1 MKQIISLILKGLLVL
16 VVVALALLII
26 FGAVLL
32 IGWPWWVGIFILLGI
47 IGLALAVMVLRK
59 FFKRRSEQMFVQ
71 QVIAQDE
78 AGYAALGPDEKSSAK
93 ELQARWKEAVDALR
107 KSHLRKFGNPLYVL
121 PWYMVIG
128 ESGSG
133 KTTAIKSARLSSP
146 FAEMTRT
153 SGISGTRNCDWW
165 FFEQAILIDTAG
177 RYAVPVNEG
186 QDKDE
191 WQAFLSLL
199 AKFRKKEP
207 LNGLVVTV
215 AADHLSRRTKEEL
228 EQEGLNIR
236 RRIEELMRV
245 LGAKFPV
252 YLMVSKCDLIQGA
265 AGFCD
270 LLPEKTLNQA
280 MGLVNDKLT
289 LQVQGFVEDVFR
301 TVSERLR
308 ELRLLLLN
316 QPDRAAT
323 ASSMMLFPEELE
335 KLREPLQAYI
345 NGTFQEN
352 PYQETPLL
360 RGVYFSSGRQEG
372 TPFSHFLNAL
382 GLIQGAEVLDRTN
395 KGLFLHDFF
404 SKVLPRDRRLFRPT
418 QYMVQWRNL
427 TRNMGLT
434 AWIAIVVAACG
445 LLSYVFVKNLNA
457 LSDIRKEFGKT
468 TLLQG
473 ELTTD
478 VIALDR
484 FQTALASIEEHNR
497 NWWVPR
503 MGLNASEEVEG
514 ELKQKFVHQF
524 QTGFLTAFDKAMGER
539 MTRFDAQTPA
549 KAFGAHVIHL
559 ARRINMLKARLG
571 GQALEQLLARSRP
584 AYDASVLGR
593 DDVIPDIQDRIGR
606 QSVYAL
612 AWQQDED
619 ALNQRLN
626 HLQTWLKHLLTLP
639 GGNLNWLAAW
649 VDADPNAKITAL
661 HDFWGGAVDPEAVMV
676 TPAFTTSGKDQ
687 IDGVLA
693 EIEAALNNPLLIA
706 GLKADF
712 TQWYRDAYLE
722 RWHGFVQAFFQ
733 GPATLS
739 DRDQWQAV
747 ARQLL
752 TDQGPYYALIY
763 RLQSEF
769 EPWIE
774 SGSLPSWVGLA
785 YDWQAVRKQAAA
797 GAAADLKDA
806 GLVRKATSKVSS
818 KLHQAEHAI
827 GVKAR
832 APLDTKVL
840 FASGAALAAYEK
852 ELAAVAKG
860 AESRQVAFKQ
870 AEAYFSQDP
879 VTGESAIL
887 AAHRALVTIRDNL
900 TPSPDKDDDLFWRIA
915 AGNLDFLKEY
925 ICREAACVLQE
936 HWEQDVLLKMQDV
949 GQDQDVARLMMGPD
963 GFATRYLNSTAAPFV
978 TKSLKKGYFAK
989 TVLGKEIALV
999 PDFFTYLTKSAK
1011 ASGPTTGSYK
1021 VKIKAYPTDTN
1032 QGAQVTPHSTL
1043 LEMECA
1049 DRPMRLENLNFPI
1062 SKTFVWRPSSCG
1074 DVVLKIM
1081 VGNLI
1086 LTKTYSGYNA
1096 FAKFLN
1102 DFKTGQHMF
1111 PRSDFPS
1118 EEAALRRMKI
1128 KYLKVKYQFQGHRSA
1143 LKLLYNA
1150 PGRPLQNIAVCWE

>member
-1 MKQIISLILKGLLVL
+1 MALLVL
-16 VVVALALLII
+16 V
-26 FGAVLL
+26 
-32 IGWPWWVGIFILLGI
+32 
-47 IGLALAVMVLRK
+47 LRK
-59 FFKRRSEQMFVQ
+59 LLKRRSEQMFVQ

-78 AGYAALGPDEKSSAK
+78 AGYAALSPDEKSSAK
-93 ELQARWKEAVDALR
+93 ELQARWREAIDALR

-146 FAEMTRT
+146 FAEVTRT

-191 WQAFLSLL
+191 WQSFLSLL

-207 LNGLVVTV
+207 LNGLVVSV
-215 AADHLSRRTKEEL
+215 AADHLARRTKEEL

-252 YLMVSKCDLIQGA
+252 YLMVTKCDLIQGA
-265 AGFCD
+265 AKFCD
-270 LLPEKTLNQA
+270 LLPEQTLNQA
-280 MGLVNDKLT
+280 MGMVNDKLT
-289 LQVQGFVEDVFR
+289 TKVLDFVDEVFR
-301 TVSERLR
+301 KVGERLR

-316 QPDRAAT
+316 QPGQAAA
-323 ASSMMLFPEELE
+323 ASAMMLFPEEFE
-335 KLREPLQAYI
+335 NLRQPLQAFI

-372 TPFSHFLNAL
+372 TPFSHFLKAL
-382 GLIQGAEVLDRTN
+382 GLIQGAEVLDKTN

-404 SKVLPRDRRLFRPT
+404 STVLPRDRRLFRPT

-457 LSDIRKEFGKT
+457 LSDIRREFGKT

-478 VIALDR
+478 VITLDR
-484 FQTALASIEEHNR
+484 FQTALVSIEEHNR
-497 NWWVPR
+497 KWWVPR
-503 MGLNASEEVEG
+503 MGLNASEKVEG
-514 ELKQKFVHQF
+514 ELKQKFVKQF
-524 QTGFLTAFDKAMGER
+524 QTGFLTEFDKVMGDR
-539 MTRFDAQTPA
+539 MTRFDARTPA
-549 KAFGAHVIHL
+549 GTFGAHVIHL
-559 ARRINMLKARLG
+559 ARRINLLKARLE
-571 GQALEQLLARSRP
+571 GQPIDQLLARALP
-584 AYDASVLGR
+584 AFDASVLGR
-593 DDVIPDIQDRIGR
+593 SDVIPDIQDRIGR
-606 QSVYAL
+606 QLAFAL
-612 AWQQDED
+612 AWQPDDE
-619 ALNQRLN
+619 ALNQQLIS
-626 HLQTWLKHLLTLP
+626 LQTWLKHLLTLP

-649 VDADPNAKITAL
+649 VDADPHAEPTAL
-661 HDFWGGAVDPEAVMV
+661 HDFWGGAVDPNAAVV
-676 TPAFTTSGKDQ
+676 TSAYTTIGKQQ
-687 IDGVLA
+687 IDGVIA
-693 EIEAALNNPLLIA
+693 EIESAMTEPLLIA

-712 TQWYRDAYLE
+712 TQWYRAAYFE
-722 RWHGFVQAFFQ
+722 RWHAFVQAFTK

-739 DRDQWQAV
+739 NRSQWQTV

-752 TDQGPYYALIY
+752 TDQGPYYALIQ
-763 RLQSEF
+763 RLQAEFDPWAESEA
-769 EPWIE
+769 
-774 SGSLPSWVGLA
+774 LPAWVGLA
-785 YDWQAVRKQAAA
+785 FDWRTVRKQAAA
-797 GAAADLKDA
+797 GEAADLKDA

-818 KLHQAEHAI
+818 KLQQAEHAI

-832 APLDTKVL
+832 APLDTKIL
-840 FASGAALAAYEK
+840 FAGGAALAAYEK
-852 ELAAVAKG
+852 GVAAAAKG
-860 AESRQVAFKQ
+860 AESRQVAFQ
-870 AEAYFSQDP
+870 LAEAYFSQDP
-879 VTGESAIL
+879 VTGESAVL
-887 AAHRALVTIRDNL
+887 TAHRALVELRDQL
-900 TPSPDKDDDLFWRIA
+900 TPNPDKEEELFWRIA
-915 AGNLDFLKEY
+915 GGNLDFLKEL

-936 HWEQDVLLKMQDV
+936 RWEQDVLLKMQGI
-949 GQDQDVARLMMGPD
+949 GQDQDVARLMMGAD
-963 GFATRYLNSTAAPFV
+963 GFATRYLSSSAAPFV
-978 TKSLKKGYFAK
+978 TKSLQKGYYAK
-989 TVLGKEIALV
+989 TVLGKEIPFVA
-999 PDFFTYLTKSAK
+999 DFFTYLTKSAK
-1011 ASGPTTGSYK
+1011 ASGPTSGSYK
-1021 VKIKAYPTDTN
+1021 VNIKAFPTDTN
-1032 QGAQVTPHSTL
+1032 RGAQVSPHSTV

-1062 SKTFVWRPSSCG
+1062 SKTFVWQPSTCG

-1081 VGNLI
+1081 VGNLV
-1086 LTKTYSGYNA
+1086 LTKTYTGFNA
-1096 FAKFLN
+1096 FAKFLE

-1111 PRSDFPS
+1111 PGSDFPGD
-1118 EEAALRRMKI
+1118 EAALRRMQI
-1128 KYLKVKYQFQGHRSA
+1128 EYLKVKYQFQGHRSA

-1150 PGRPLQNIAVCWE
+1150 PGQPLQNIAVCWE